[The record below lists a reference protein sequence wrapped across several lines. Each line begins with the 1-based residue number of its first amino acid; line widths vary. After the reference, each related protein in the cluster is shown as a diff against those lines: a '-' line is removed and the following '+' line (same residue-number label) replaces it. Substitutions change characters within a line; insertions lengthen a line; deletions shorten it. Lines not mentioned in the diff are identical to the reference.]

1 MYYTL
6 PVNQDNAL
14 RSYDYTRDGFSQSGQ
29 DRYLIKMF
37 GFKRGGV
44 YIDIGASDGIEMS
57 NTYLL
62 DKCYGWTG
70 LAIDANFRYY
80 LGLSRANRGG
90 ETLFGCVGDKD
101 VMREFQAAAGLSS
114 VVGVEAG
121 DHAARVKKEEI
132 PTEKYKVPCYHFGT
146 LLQRWYAY
154 KGIQVADYMSID
166 IEGAEHLA
174 LSSIDFKK
182 TPIKVIGVEVWGE
195 AGKPLAALLESK
207 GYERIPKA
215 GDRDYGDEFFRLK
228 GWDLN

>member
-1 MYYTL
+1 MYYNL
-6 PVNQDNAL
+6 PGEEAAQVAKNKPGERN
-14 RSYDYTRDGFSQSGQ
+14 YDYTRDGFSQFGQ
-29 DRYLIKMF
+29 DRYLIKKF

-70 LAIDANFRYY
+70 LAVDANFRRY
-80 LGLSRANRGG
+80 LGLSRANCGG
-90 ETLFGCVGDKD
+90 ETLFGCVGDD
-101 VMREFQAAAGLSS
+101 ADGLSS
-114 VVGVEAG
+114 LVGEEAD
-121 DHAARVKKEEI
+121 DHTARVKREEKVI
-132 PTEKYKVPCYHFGT
+132 EKYKVPCYNFGA

-154 KGIQVADYMSID
+154 KGIKVADYMSID

-195 AGKPLAALLESK
+195 AGKPLATLLESK
-207 GYERIPKA
+207 GYERMVPDERHI
-215 GDRDYGDEFFRLK
+215 GDEFFRLK